1 MQNMKDKVTIGRA
14 GTCDIRIGGEYGSV
28 SGSHADI
35 INDNGRLVFVDHSTN
50 GTEIDGKEVHNA
62 QCVVARGAKI
72 VLAGVYELP
81 WAEIEKYFP
90 SRKTRPFNPDEI
102 GGRPTKPF
110 AAGAQS
116 EQTVIGEAASRK
128 TKPFAA
134 GASSEQTVKGNAASR
149 ETKLFAAGVSSEQTV
164 KGNAASRETKPFDGQ
179 AAMGGQAAAANAGS
193 GRQQSSGRT
202 TGVYHTQAEIDA
214 AKVEWNWGAF
224 LCGWIWA
231 VRHKLYW
238 PVLIIPVTLIPYVG
252 QVCGLVLSVYLGLNG
267 SQMALSSGLYGS
279 FDDYLAANDKW
290 RKAGV
295 LVFIVSAL
303 ASLMAFYYMTTY

>member
-116 EQTVIGEAASRK
+116 EQTV
-128 TKPFAA
+128 
-134 GASSEQTVKGNAASR
+134 KGNAASR
-149 ETKLFAAGVSSEQTV
+149 ETKPFAAGVSSEQTV

-202 TGVYHTQAEIDA
+202 TEVYHTQAEIDA

>member
-1 MQNMKDKVTIGRA
+1 M
-14 GTCDIRIGGEYGSV
+14 
-28 SGSHADI
+28 
-35 INDNGRLVFVDHSTN
+35 VFVDHSTN
-50 GTEIDGKEVHNA
+50 GTEIDGKDVHNA

-90 SRKTRPFNPDEI
+90 SRKTRPFNPDEV

-134 GASSEQTVKGNAASR
+134 GASSAQAVN
-149 ETKLFAAGVSSEQTV
+149 
-164 KGNAASRETKPFDGQ
+164 GNAASRETKPFDGQ

-193 GRQQSSGRT
+193 GRQQSSRRT
-202 TGVYHTQAEIDA
+202 TEVYHTQAEIDA

-231 VRHKLYW
+231 VKHKLYW

>member
-35 INDNGRLVFVDHSTN
+35 KNDNGRLVFVDHSTN

-116 EQTVIGEAASRK
+116 EQTV
-128 TKPFAA
+128 
-134 GASSEQTVKGNAASR
+134 KGNAASR
-149 ETKLFAAGVSSEQTV
+149 ETKPFAAGVSSEQTV

-202 TGVYHTQAEIDA
+202 TEVYHTQAEIDA

>member
-149 ETKLFAAGVSSEQTV
+149 ETK
-164 KGNAASRETKPFDGQ
+164 PFDGQ
-179 AAMGGQAAAANAGS
+179 AAMGGQVAAANAGS

-202 TGVYHTQAEIDA
+202 TEVYHTQAEIDA

>member
-1 MQNMKDKVTIGRA
+1 
-14 GTCDIRIGGEYGSV
+14 
-28 SGSHADI
+28 
-35 INDNGRLVFVDHSTN
+35 
-50 GTEIDGKEVHNA
+50 
-62 QCVVARGAKI
+62 
-72 VLAGVYELP
+72 
-81 WAEIEKYFP
+81 
-90 SRKTRPFNPDEI
+90 
-102 GGRPTKPF
+102 
-110 AAGAQS
+110 
-116 EQTVIGEAASRK
+116 
-128 TKPFAA
+128 
-134 GASSEQTVKGNAASR
+134 
-149 ETKLFAAGVSSEQTV
+149 
-164 KGNAASRETKPFDGQ
+164 
-179 AAMGGQAAAANAGS
+179 MGGQAAAANAGS

-202 TGVYHTQAEIDA
+202 TEVYHTQAEIDA